1 MPEGDDGSALRFLR
15 VGMRYH
21 LGPEVLADA
30 SFALGRGEFAFLTGP
45 SGAGKSTLLQIAS
58 LLIRPTRGRVWVLGE
73 ETTGMTRPARARL
86 RRRIGVIYQ
95 DFRLL
100 DHLTVAENVAL
111 PLRLAGHLEEAVVA
125 EYVHELLAWVGLADR
140 LAAYPPTLSGGE
152 KQRVAIARAVVAK
165 PAIIVADEPT
175 GSVDPEMALR
185 ILHLL
190 VELNRLGTTVI
201 VATHDRD
208 LVTEIGGRVFTLA
221 RGCLAEPDPPM
232 PVRNPL
238 TGALAF
244 PAATPP
250 AAPAGESPP

>member
-1 MPEGDDGSALRFLR
+1 MAEGDQGPALRFER
-15 VGMRYH
+15 VGMRYR

-30 SFALGRGEFAFLTGP
+30 SFALARGELAFLTGP

-73 ETTGMTRPARARL
+73 EATGMPRSARARL

-125 EYVHELLAWVGLADR
+125 EYVRELLAWVGLADR

-190 VELNRLGTTVI
+190 VELNRLGTTVVI
-201 VATHDRD
+201 ATHDRD
-208 LVTEIGGRVFTLA
+208 LVRAIGGRVFTLA
-221 RGCLAEPDPPM
+221 RGHLTEPEPPL

-238 TGALAF
+238 TGARAF
-244 PAATPP
+244 PTATHP
-250 AAPAGESPP
+250 AAPAQESRS

>member
-140 LAAYPPTLSGGE
+140 LAAYPPTL
-152 KQRVAIARAVVAK
+152 
-165 PAIIVADEPT
+165 PVADEPT

>member
-1 MPEGDDGSALRFLR
+1 MPKGDSSDALRFER

-21 LGPEVLADA
+21 LGPEVLTDA

-58 LLIRPTRGRVWVLGE
+58 LLIRPSRGRVWVLGE
-73 ETTGMTRPARARL
+73 ETTGLARPARARL

-111 PLRLAGHLEEAVVA
+111 PLRLAGHLDEALVA
-125 EYVHELLAWVGLADR
+125 EYVQELLSWVGLADR
-140 LAAYPPTLSGGE
+140 LTAYPPTLSGGE

-165 PAIIVADEPT
+165 PAIIIADEPT
-175 GSVDPEMALR
+175 GSVDPEMAVR

-208 LVTEIGGRVFTLA
+208 LVAEIGGRVFALS
-221 RGCLAEPDPPM
+221 RGRLAEPEPPM

-244 PAATPP
+244 PAGRQP
-250 AAPAGESPP
+250 AAAAEEAGP